1 MGETCNYTVNYWYD
15 DQNEYKPFEYVLV
28 KTETFEGTIGDTIET
43 VEDYSGL
50 FYFKTKDNL
59 PLTLVANEKRNVINV
74 YYTGA
79 YRNFMYKLM
88 SGSITQDVSRGDSD
102 VFFRLL
108 ACLYGDLFM
117 QAANINDV
125 INIDETDEVHLRHL
139 AKLVNYPWSEALTA
153 DQQRESIKF
162 YILLRK
168 MRGTSFALTNLIR
181 IFGQKAD
188 TLYQPTDNT
197 GVRIIEYYENNPFD
211 LFPGDIRVEIPEL
224 SQILRDA
231 IDDVKLMGTRLIFAY
246 RIPVSTEYKDEYGVK
261 RGYRFNVGFLGKITS
276 WLQPGFRGWDKPIEF
291 EKKLNTGFDNK
302 IIYKYRDTYKIHGSF
317 DVVPSYSR
325 EYENLWLFQE
335 YGLHDVRGVVLNDGV
350 IDENLFLYR

>member
-1 MGETCNYTVNYWYD
+1 MRETCNYTVNYWYD

-28 KTETFEGTIGDTIET
+28 KTETFEGTIGDTIDT
-43 VEDYSGL
+43 VEDYSSM

-59 PLTLVANEKRNVINV
+59 PLTLVANEKRNVINI

-79 YRNFMYKLM
+79 YRSFMYKLM
-88 SGSITQDVSRGDSD
+88 SGSITQDVSTGDSC
-102 VFFRLL
+102 VFFMLL

-181 IFGQKAD
+181 IFNVSNGEKIKEYD
-188 TLYQPTDNT
+188 NLYNS
-197 GVRIIEYYENNPFD
+197 R
-211 LFPGDIRVEIPEL
+211 
-224 SQILRDA
+224 
-231 IDDVKLMGTRLIFAY
+231 
-246 RIPVSTEYKDEYGVK
+246 
-261 RGYRFNVGFLGKITS
+261 ITS
-276 WLQPGFRGWDKPIEF
+276 CEPHMCILSTCISI
-291 EKKLNTGFDNK
+291 LSTINK
-302 IIYKYRDTYKIHGSF
+302 YTIHHINIYF
-317 DVVPSYSR
+317 
-325 EYENLWLFQE
+325 F
-335 YGLHDVRGVVLNDGV
+335 
-350 IDENLFLYR
+350 F